1 MSRPSPLIQ
10 LRFPVELVLLQ
21 AGVIPAVGMIAYL
34 LAGDLAA
41 KSALYGGLIG
51 WVGSSYAAWRSFRQG
66 GRGREM
72 LAGFY
77 QGMIGKFM
85 LVIMGFVL
93 VFHQVKPLVASC
105 LFLAFAATQLMSW
118 VYPWLSALRT
128 R

>member
-21 AGVIPAVGMIAYL
+21 AGVIPVVVALAYV
-34 LAGDLAA
+34 LAGSLAA
-41 KSALYGGLIG
+41 SSALYGGLIG

-66 GRGREM
+66 GPGRAM

-77 QGMIGKFM
+77 QGMIGKFV
-85 LVIMGFVL
+85 LIIMGFVV
-93 VFHQVKPLVASC
+93 VFHEVKPLVAGS

-118 VYPWLSALRT
+118 IYPWLTSHRV